1 MLLVRDPRGMASS
14 AELADALGTHAVVIR
29 RLLGSL
35 RSSGIVESRSGRG
48 GGWAIAR
55 DPARVRLSDI
65 QEALAKAGSQ
75 PQSALDKVLAS
86 ADAACL
92 ARLAEFS
99 LADISGDT

>member
-1 MLLVRDPRGMASS
+1 MASS
-14 AELADALGTHAVVIR
+14 AELAAALGTHAVVIR

-65 QEALAKAGSQ
+65 SDALAAGVDQRSA
-75 PQSALDKVLAS
+75 PQTALDRALDS
-86 ADAACL
+86 ADAAYL
-92 ARLAEFS
+92 ARLSEFS
-99 LADISGDT
+99 LADISRDT